1 MRRAV
6 WLYLLFSLAAFGQ
19 DCTTYVVVGAF
30 DRTSGDDIDHLKA
43 DDFQARMSGRIL
55 SVVSAA
61 QNFNSRLLVLMETD
75 GLAKNDKLGDEI
87 NLATRIARQAPEGKP
102 VAFGVYAGRAVF
114 TKGFISETEPRAR
127 AISDVR
133 EEGGSLG
140 KKVALYDSLLHGL
153 ELFGPHQP
161 GDTVLLIGD
170 PYDDGSRHSDSDV
183 EKEFLRTG
191 TRFLVVLRQDLS
203 RVSRDFLW
211 NNHEREKEFFSELP
225 RQNRRRLYRFQRAF
239 SRHLCLERV
248 HAGIESAWKSAP
260 ASQMEAAV
268 SQPHSRRA
276 SKDCSLL
283 PSAVAGVLQ
292 CARWSKI
299 NAPREGRVVI
309 SGTVVLISLLRPRVV
324 RERPVPALLPS
335 VCGPLPGAW
344 HGLQR
349 AWPAWPRSL
358 SRCPPVR

>member
-19 DCTTYVVVGAF
+19 DCTTYVIVGAF

-225 RQNRRRLYRFQRAF
+225 ARTGGAYTDFNAHFLATFAWRGYMLGLKVPGNLRQHHKWKLQFRNPTAEEHRKTALYYPAQLPAC
-239 SRHLCLERV
+239 S
-248 HAGIESAWKSAP
+248 SAP
-260 ASQMEAAV
+260 V
-268 SQPHSRRA
+268 
-276 SKDCSLL
+276 
-283 PSAVAGVLQ
+283 
-292 CARWSKI
+292 
-299 NAPREGRVVI
+299 
-309 SGTVVLISLLRPRVV
+309 
-324 RERPVPALLPS
+324 
-335 VCGPLPGAW
+335 GPK
-344 HGLQR
+344 
-349 AWPAWPRSL
+349 
-358 SRCPPVR
+358 